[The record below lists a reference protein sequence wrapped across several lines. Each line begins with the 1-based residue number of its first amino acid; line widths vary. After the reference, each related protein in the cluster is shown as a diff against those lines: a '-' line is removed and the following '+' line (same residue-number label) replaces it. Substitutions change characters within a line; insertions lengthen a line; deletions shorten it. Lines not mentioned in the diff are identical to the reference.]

1 MLPANTTMADAINS
15 PRGIDISAGKSTIDL
30 HTSDIVTNVQSG
42 MAVEMTNLTG
52 KLSSDIEPEMKQP
65 EFGQPNRKQR
75 RAMDRKAGKP
85 TASQRLNDRVQT
97 QQRLN
102 NFYKHNTMWD
112 DLANV
117 YSNCAALLTTSLT
130 SVLTDLND
138 AAIRQFLI
146 PENVSDIETAL
157 RGLTGD
163 SENMSVTLAEINAR
177 HKGNSGT
184 TRNQDET
191 SRAHLIMNDYM
202 AWQQRYEALIK
213 PNFAY
218 LAEQIGHAVNR
229 SVQVAKALQDQAD
242 GQAQDPMVV
251 TDVVAK
257 EVAA

>member
-42 MAVEMTNLTG
+42 MAVEMANLTG

-102 NFYKHNTMWD
+102 NFYKHNTLWD
-112 DLANV
+112 DLENV
-117 YSNCAALLTTSLT
+117 FQQCAAQLVTCLQTITQ
-130 SVLTDLND
+130 DLKD
-138 AAIRQFLI
+138 PMVTKWLI
-146 PENVSDIETAL
+146 PENVADIQTAFI
-157 RGLTGD
+157 GMTQD
-163 SENMSVTLAEINAR
+163 SESLSNALAEIHAR
-177 HKGNSGT
+177 HANNSGT
-184 TRNQDET
+184 TRSQDET
-191 SRAHLIMNDYM
+191 SRAHLVMNDYT
-202 AWQQRYEALIK
+202 AWQLRYEALVK

-218 LAEQIGHAVNR
+218 LTEQIGLAAQRSTQVGMAVLNQ
-229 SVQVAKALQDQAD
+229 SST
-242 GQAQDPMVV
+242 DPSVV

-257 EVAA
+257 EVTV